1 MNISPNTADLRAL
14 SRLLDQGLEL
24 KVDSLEAWLEGL
36 ADEDRHHAPRL
47 RELLADHL
55 RGSPSAFM
63 AVGPKL
69 DHSADKAV
77 VSPGD
82 WAGPYQLI
90 REVGRGGMSVVWLAE
105 RFLGGARVAIKLPRT
120 IPVADSL
127 KCIESE
133 RTVSALMQHPQVAT
147 LIDAGIDTK
156 QRPYLVLDYID
167 GQAMDV
173 WCKEKQLDVKGR
185 LRLFLQ
191 VARAVAYVHGQG
203 VVHRDMKPSNVMVT
217 NDGRAHV
224 IDFGIATMAGGC
236 ADTQPTAKLL
246 RSLTPGYA
254 SPEQRRGEATT
265 FASDVY
271 SLGAMLFELLT
282 GGLPDEKLQESKH
295 PNGRLGAI
303 LRIALS
309 DVSERRYATAG
320 ALAVQIEEWLGGSD
334 AAGYGHGC
342 CGPKKEPS
350 GPAWRSTAAS
360 TPPDPDPP
368 RWPRWWRVPSSILP
382 SASSSRRA
390 RTSGRRWRRP
400 GSCRVG
406 APIRRGPG
414 SRCSSKARSLPAWA
428 SPKRPS
434 RTTGV
439 RLRTCKTPS
448 TMSIPFW
455 SPCEPNCK
463 LGGWPAHGRRCRCPL
478 DLEIYA

>member
-14 SRLLDQGLEL
+14 SRLLDRGLEL
-24 KVDSLEAWLEGL
+24 KVDSMEAWLEGL
-36 ADEDRHHAPRL
+36 ADQDRLHAPRL
-47 RELLADHL
+47 RELLADYL

-69 DHSADKAV
+69 DHCADKAV

-120 IPVADSL
+120 IPVADFL
-127 KCIESE
+127 ECIESE
-133 RTVSALMQHPQVAT
+133 RTVSALMRHPQVAT

-191 VARAVAYVHGQG
+191 VARAMAYVHGQG
-203 VVHRDMKPSNVMVT
+203 VVHRDMKPSNVLVT
-217 NDGRAHV
+217 NDGRARV
-224 IDFGIATMAGGC
+224 IDFGIAMMAGGC
-236 ADTQPTAKLL
+236 ADTQPAAKLL

-282 GGLPDEKLQESKH
+282 GGLPHEKLLESKH
-295 PNGRLGAI
+295 PKGRLGAI

-309 DVSERRYATAG
+309 DAPERRYITAG
-320 ALAVQIEEWLGGSD
+320 ALAVQIEEWLGGWD
-334 AAGYGHGC
+334 PAGYRHGR

-360 TPPDPDPP
+360 TPPDPNPP
-368 RWPRWWRVPSSILP
+368 RWRRWWHVPSSILP
-382 SASSSRRA
+382 SASSEPAGRDVRGALATARKLQGGRPYSA
-390 RTSGRRWRRP
+390 RTGIALLLEGQVLAGLGQSEAAQSDYRSALEHLSNTVDDEHPRLVAVR
-400 GSCRVG
+400 
-406 APIRRGPG
+406 AQLQ
-414 SRCSSKARSLPAWA
+414 AR
-428 SPKRPS
+428 
-434 RTTGV
+434 
-439 RLRTCKTPS
+439 
-448 TMSIPFW
+448 
-455 SPCEPNCK
+455 
-463 LGGWPAHGRRCRCPL
+463 
-478 DLEIYA
+478 